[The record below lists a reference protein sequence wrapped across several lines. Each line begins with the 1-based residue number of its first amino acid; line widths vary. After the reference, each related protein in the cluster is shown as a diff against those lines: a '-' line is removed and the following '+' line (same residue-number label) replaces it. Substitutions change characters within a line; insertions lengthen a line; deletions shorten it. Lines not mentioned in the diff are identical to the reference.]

1 MAQLNPN
8 PPFTSWSLTSQEILQ
23 GSILQTLQK
32 QCIQNQISSY
42 AMERL
47 ALDIDPSNVLGAVQA
62 EAAIKGAKWTKVP
75 TDPDF
80 YPKTASSQNLG
91 NFLGL
96 LRSHTGLANGLPK

>member
-23 GSILQTLQK
+23 GSILGTLQK

-62 EAAIKGAKWTKVP
+62 EAAIKGRISALQYLLDLSV
-75 TDPDF
+75 
-80 YPKTASSQNLG
+80 TAEEQLIQERNAPESG
-91 NFLGL
+91 FGY
-96 LRSHTGLANGLPK
+96 